1 MTKIIFLDIDGVLNG
16 HEWCHTKEGPRIFPE
31 PARYLHILL
40 QRSGAKVVLISSWR
54 SWIVRGFM
62 TPKGFSRVLLSHGC
76 EANVIDALGAKD
88 PNKNHRDDRREK
100 ILQWIEENKPDRYV
114 ILDDLPLDLPNLI
127 RPNPAIGLQPVH
139 ISNAMEMLE

>member
-1 MTKIIFLDIDGVLNG
+1 
-16 HEWCHTKEGPRIFPE
+16 
-31 PARYLHILL
+31 
-40 QRSGAKVVLISSWR
+40 
-54 SWIVRGFM
+54 M

-76 EANVIDALGAKD
+76 EADVIDALGAKD